1 MARANGNADTG
12 YLTTLAKRYA
22 NLHDQA
28 TEINDEIKQCG
39 AELKARLAQFQAV
52 HITPTIVVAK
62 ISKTKDRRPITQKM
76 LRDAGASEAVMAAVL
91 KASAPKGR
99 YDAIKIMLD
108 MAFRAMRPKEDKKEA
123 SEDEEDGEED

>member
-1 MARANGNADTG
+1 MARASGNADTG

-39 AELKARLAQFQAV
+39 AELKARMAQFQAV

-62 ISKTKDRRPITQKM
+62 VSKTKDRRPITQKM
-76 LRDAGASEAVMAAVL
+76 LREAGATEAVMAAVL

-108 MAFRAMRPKEDKKEA
+108 TAFRAMRPKEDKKEV
-123 SEDEEDGEED
+123 SEDDEEGEED

>member
-1 MARANGNADTG
+1 MAKAVGNADTG

-28 TEINDEIKQCG
+28 TEIADEIKQCG
-39 AELKARLAQFQAV
+39 NELKARLSTFQCV

-62 ISKTKDRRPITQKM
+62 VSKTKDRRPITQKM
-76 LRDAGASEAVMAAVL
+76 LRDAGATEAVMSAVL

-99 YDAIKIMLD
+99 YDAIKVMLD
-108 MAFRAMRPKEDKKEA
+108 TAFRAMRPKEDKKGE
-123 SEDEEDGEED
+123 SEDEDGEED